1 MLIAEIGI
9 GFNNL
14 DAKFWRMLRARYLQM
29 KGTNDEFE
37 VIYIRTKEGYSH
49 GKNIATMSSWL
60 TLPAHCKESSGSSLL
75 GYFIYVGGLFAF
87 DRDGS
92 LVRRTRSPSIER
104 ENMDFPFYSGVW
116 KEVLRDLIGT
126 HQWYS

>member
-1 MLIAEIGI
+1 MLIAENGI
-9 GFNNL
+9 GLNNP

-37 VIYIRTKEGYSH
+37 VIHICTKEGYSY
-49 GKNIATMSSWL
+49 GKNIATVSWL
-60 TLPAHCKESSGSSLL
+60 TLPAHCKGSSASSLF
-75 GYFIYVGGLFAF
+75 GNFIFDGGLFAF

-92 LVRRTRSPSIER
+92 LIRRTRYPSIER

-116 KEVLRDLIGT
+116 KEVLRDIIGRY
-126 HQWYS
+126 QWNS